1 MIKQIYG
8 VIFLGSS
15 TAFSAMVSA
24 AIIFLQTSC
33 IIPQAILLY
42 RGRDRVLP
50 KRHFSLGRYG
60 AAVNAVAVVW
70 VCFLNVLYCFP
81 TSLPVTPQNMSYVS
95 VVCTG
100 LVGFVI
106 VLWFT
111 TKKKTFRGPTIDY
124 DLLNERR
131 MAAISDGVI
140 ITEGEA
146 REDNLSTKSVSGV
159 IKAVEY

>member
-1 MIKQIYG
+1 
-8 VIFLGSS
+8 
-15 TAFSAMVSA
+15 
-24 AIIFLQTSC
+24 
-33 IIPQAILLY
+33 
-42 RGRDRVLP
+42 
-50 KRHFSLGRYG
+50 
-60 AAVNAVAVVW
+60 
-70 VCFLNVLYCFP
+70 
-81 TSLPVTPQNMSYVS
+81 MSYVS

-111 TKKKTFRGPTIDY
+111 TKKKTFKGPIIDY

-131 MAAISDGVI
+131 MAAISGGVI